1 MSDQFVQSNF
11 LAQTIAAKQAQSTA
25 LLMEIADMRHRYIR
39 QVISDAAVL
48 AGKWIELPDGNGR
61 TIVHALS
68 FSPRLLIP
76 ENGER
81 DYNLSLG
88 VVEIEYDCWIA
99 VCRDDV
105 TVWEYPEKH
114 TTGIKPEILR
124 GAKVLSDSEAEVL
137 LSRVVPK
144 ESEEVTK

>member
-1 MSDQFVQSNF
+1 MSDQFAQSNF
-11 LAQTIAAKQAQSTA
+11 LAQTIAAKQAQSAA
-25 LLMEIADMRHRYIR
+25 LRMEVADMCHRYIR

-61 TIVHALS
+61 IIVHALG

-76 ENGER
+76 ENGDR
-81 DYNLSLG
+81 DYNISLG
-88 VVEIEYDCWIA
+88 SVDIEYDCWIV
-99 VCRDDV
+99 VCRGCV
-105 TVWEYPEKH
+105 NVWERPEKH

-124 GAKVLSDSEAEVL
+124 GAKVLPDSEAEAL

-144 ESEEVTK
+144 ESEEATK

>member
-1 MSDQFVQSNF
+1 MSDQFAQSNF
-11 LAQTIAAKQAQSTA
+11 LAQTIAAKQEQSTA

-48 AGKWIELPDGNGR
+48 AGKWIELPDSNGR
-61 TIVHALS
+61 IIVHVLG

-76 ENGER
+76 ENGDR
-81 DYNLSLG
+81 DYNISLG
-88 VVEIEYDCWIA
+88 SVDIEYDCWIV
-99 VCRDDV
+99 VCRGYV
-105 TVWEYPEKH
+105 NVWERPEKH

-124 GAKVLSDSEAEVL
+124 GAKVLPDSEAEAL

-144 ESEEVTK
+144 EVV

>member
-1 MSDQFVQSNF
+1 MNDQFAQSNF

-48 AGKWIELPDGNGR
+48 TGKWIELPDGNGR
-61 TIVHALS
+61 IIVHALG

-76 ENGER
+76 ENGDR
-81 DYNLSLG
+81 DYNISLG
-88 VVEIEYDCWIA
+88 SVDIEYDCWIV
-99 VCRDDV
+99 VCRGYV
-105 TVWEYPEKH
+105 NVWERPEKH
-114 TTGIKPEILR
+114 MTGIKPEILR
-124 GAKVLSDSEAEVL
+124 GAKVLPDSEAAVL